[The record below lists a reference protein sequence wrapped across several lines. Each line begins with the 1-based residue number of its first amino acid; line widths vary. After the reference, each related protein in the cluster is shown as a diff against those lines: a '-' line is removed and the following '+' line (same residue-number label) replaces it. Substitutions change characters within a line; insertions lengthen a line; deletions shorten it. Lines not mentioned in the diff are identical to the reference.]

1 MTLDFIHLGF
11 ILPILLLPFFIFINN
26 HPIKVIRFISK
37 ILISISII
45 MIIVIVPLYSA
56 YSLGYKTLIIPAIPL
71 LSRLVTWLMEKAKL
85 FNTNYTQI
93 IDKLLVLSTVAIG
106 LGLLSVAYAQPLKPI
121 MFTIIALTFVYFVD
135 IRKYSLISN
144 LFGVILAV
152 FILKQSVDA
161 IYTVVMLYILGMLL
175 IRFMDKIFNFNEK
188 SRASVERITLAVIL
202 LISYKLII
210 VGGIHLLSVG
220 LLMKMIMFCSLILFY
235 IGLNYLLEKIKFSII
250 LRHYVP
256 GSIPLIIL
264 LLMFFWINNSN
275 IKLMYGQVFLML
287 TPIFLMLNLFRI
299 LSPLEQYFRES
310 IGFDLKDL
318 NQTFNFYL
326 GKKLGSVFF
335 NFLFGKEYHLIKSK
349 FSFIALCLHGV
360 VFYLIF
366 RKILPEDGFE
376 SSSNYYF
383 VFLSILSI
391 TSAFSFI
398 SSISDLDTQQTKE
411 QGLEKSVAIKKST
424 SIMINYLFILIPI
437 VLIVKSQLQNVG
449 VIGVILMIIYLIFI
463 IINTNIVFLM
473 DLMLPN
479 YNQLSYTRGY
489 LSFAI
494 LTFSHITLFVTFF
507 YYFNEKNLL
516 EIQEKFISFF
526 CYFSFVSF
534 SIAKLIGYDKYTG
547 SKKCRRQALWL
558 FILLILGTFP
568 SIILTPII
576 LSFLI
581 NNRLD
586 IVKFTFLY
594 ELVLVIETA
603 GFLALAIFP
612 STNDNFKGKYKDII
626 KQQKT
631 KIKQDKEKFQQ
642 LLK

>member
-11 ILPILLLPFFIFINN
+11 ILLVLLLPFFIFINN

-37 ILISISII
+37 VLISISII

-56 YSLGYKTLIIPAIPL
+56 YSLGYKTLIIPAIPV

-93 IDKLLVLSTVAIG
+93 IDKLLVLSAVAIG

-121 MFTIIALTFVYFVD
+121 MFTIIALTFLYFVD
-135 IRKYSLISN
+135 IRKYSLIGN
-144 LFGVILAV
+144 LFGIILTV
-152 FILKQSVDA
+152 FSLKQSIDA
-161 IYTVVMLYILGMLL
+161 IYTVVTLYILGMLL
-175 IRFMDKIFNFNEK
+175 IRLMDKIFNFNEK

-210 VGGIHLLSVG
+210 IGGIHLPSVG
-220 LLMKMIMFCSLILFY
+220 LLMKTIMFCSLILFY
-235 IGLNYLLEKIKFSII
+235 IGLNYFLEKIKFSII

-264 LLMFFWINNSN
+264 LLMFFLINNSN

-349 FSFIALCLHGV
+349 FSFTALCLYGV

-376 SSSNYYF
+376 SSSNYYL

-411 QGLEKSVAIKKST
+411 QGLEKSLAIKKST

-449 VIGVILMIIYLIFI
+449 IIGLILMIIYLIFI

-494 LTFSHITLFVTFF
+494 LTFSHITLLVTFF

-516 EIQEKFISFF
+516 EIQGKFISFF

-558 FILLILGTFP
+558 FILLILGTVP

-581 NNRLD
+581 HSRLD

-594 ELVLVIETA
+594 ELVLVIETV

-626 KQQKT
+626 KQQKS
-631 KIKQDKEKFQQ
+631 KIKQDKERFQQ